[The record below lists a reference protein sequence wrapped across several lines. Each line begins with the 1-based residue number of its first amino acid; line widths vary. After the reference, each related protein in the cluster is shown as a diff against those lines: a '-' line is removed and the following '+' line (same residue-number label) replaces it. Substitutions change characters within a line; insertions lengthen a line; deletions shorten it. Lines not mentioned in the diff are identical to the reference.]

1 MYHQMGRWIFSD
13 CLEYCWVF
21 QSVPISQKVPC
32 TQLLEI
38 RKGAYSILQCIMLNC
53 IPANDEIWDFCDV
66 HVYEVVLGKSHIRSA
81 FEVLDV
87 ASDFLWNNVISHI
100 WSGIESFYQCLP
112 NSHLLH
118 YNPGNILRLWKSTQ
132 SARLTLLFCTSC
144 PWLCE

>member
-1 MYHQMGRWIFSD
+1 
-13 CLEYCWVF
+13 
-21 QSVPISQKVPC
+21 
-32 TQLLEI
+32 
-38 RKGAYSILQCIMLNC
+38 MLNC